1 MIQYTRQY
9 NILWYIYQYIE
20 NGGLF
25 KIIDKNGRVEKGV
38 G

>member
-1 MIQYTRQY
+1 MIKYTQPY

-25 KIIDKNGRVEKGV
+25 EIIDKNGGV
-38 G
+38 AKCVG